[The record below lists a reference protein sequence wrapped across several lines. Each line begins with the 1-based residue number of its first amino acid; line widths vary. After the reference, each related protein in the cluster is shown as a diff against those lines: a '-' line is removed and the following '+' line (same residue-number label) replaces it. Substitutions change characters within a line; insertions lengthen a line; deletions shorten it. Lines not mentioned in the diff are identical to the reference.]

1 MSLDQLTPATTVRT
15 CIYTATGRD
24 APKLVQAELA
34 RLEAA
39 YLKAHKR
46 KIPAEVLH
54 VSGWSED
61 ERPYVG
67 ITAYTTPEQDAI
79 RAFLVAD
86 ATTDQRTAA

>member
-39 YLKAHKR
+39 YLKGCKR
-46 KIPAEVLH
+46 KLPADVLFISNGASI
-54 VSGWSED
+54 V
-61 ERPYVG
+61 
-67 ITAYTTPEQDAI
+67 AYTTPEQEPV
-79 RAFLVAD
+79 RAFLVANT
-86 ATTDQRTAA
+86 ATDQRAA